1 VSGLR
6 RLFFVWLL
14 ICLHP
19 WLSGCREAKE
29 PPPDIVV
36 EHEITPQPV
45 KAGPATITLT
55 LSDAGGTPFKGAQVR
70 LEGNMSHPGMR
81 PIFSEAREAEPGRY
95 EAPIK
100 ITMGGDWII
109 LIHIT
114 LPDGRKLQR
123 EFEIKGVQSE

>member
-1 VSGLR
+1 
-6 RLFFVWLL
+6 
-14 ICLHP
+14 
-19 WLSGCREAKE
+19 LSGCREAKE